1 MKSTPTTLLGPLIEA
16 LLQPDYDLSAELSL
30 SETASVTVAR
40 LSDQK
45 TSLAAALAS
54 SHAGAEAFASPQP
67 QRLQQME
74 KLADAVLAAGSV
86 TQPAAHLWG
95 WFGVLQKIAAQSS
108 AISTAPFI
116 ETAMHA
122 ASAQLGDQRY
132 LRIIEAHDEL
142 QDTLR
147 AYQLQNRM
155 AGQALPAA
163 QEIVKA
169 AAQAGGSAQGPWRL
183 VNWAGLE
190 LCLTQFFEQWAAQP
204 ARDETRASVAFVRGI
219 LTQLVARLDLPH
231 ALWEYLLIKMDAY
244 LSRLAPRASHSFI
257 SQVIQPLAAGVNQFG
272 VLGDM
277 LRRSAMAPGQP
288 SSAHAHICELISLQ
302 MTINMQPGCRMAA
315 MWQQKLNIVSLRRT
329 GLTADS
335 VAASAKKLVE
345 AMRGE
350 RERHELDLI
359 SQAAADIQKWLLAV
373 DAVEKLSA
381 ETAGM
386 LDQLASQLIEGA
398 ADTDGKTRVCT
409 QLHALIR
416 QSVYASA
423 IAPAPLQARSLL
435 RRAVALHLNVSRDLQ
450 VWKRHKQ
457 IAARLGQLEVVSA
470 ALEPY
475 AAVVGVLSGEL
486 EKIIADQV
494 RLSTRWLKLA
504 DTANSATSSEIGC
517 HPETLQVV
525 VARFSAYRKLYGPQ
539 GANAAMTRWYC
550 AFLFSIPRRVDWKSM
565 VHALHHALETQP
577 TAVGCE
583 DLRDGLLDWLRAVPL
598 CAAARNVCLEA
609 DAMVDICIRF
619 GLARYE
625 ERVTQG
631 LAPELPGGVKKA
643 WELGRTDCA
652 WTLGRLSCVV
662 TQGDIKPADAMWF
675 WWQLGVGKNI
685 VRVPEAFV
693 KAYLQSLS
701 EALHETMTSEE
712 ATAVFGCVF
721 SCYQRMFGLRQKEGN
736 AELKL
741 YAPLLIEG
749 VVWKSLLGQGELNQP
764 LLVYATLLG
773 KACPVP
779 VQTLGQSLLNGLAC
793 TGDEEVLWQRQMPVM
808 LSLIESLGAEAV
820 DQALTAWQL
829 SGTDHLPLGAGALWH
844 SLLQRAKQ
852 VLRQV
857 ALAQHL
863 IRHGGALSAVLASNC
878 AEAGVAYK
886 GKGSV
891 QDVLKRFL
899 ARMAMTW
906 MSEPPSL
913 AVVNLARQF
922 MFMQATELPLGKAGW
937 RALWVTLE
945 AALQRSSQTPVALA
959 ALNAM
964 AQCMVTT
971 DELELVQAISGGLF
985 AQEELGLAET
995 QAEELRWRMAVSSL
1009 MATACIPDH
1018 APCSGKAALCRVF
1031 TACEVFADETPASWA
1046 GRSQALND
1054 MVKTLSSEAFKT
1066 RLSERLAQLGNL
1078 IFEKNRLLELPSV
1091 STTYRYCVLMS
1102 GLPSAMLIWRS
1113 HLFARQVDERKAI
1126 LSAEDAFVGSLL
1138 REPAPDPLR
1147 VGAVRQEL
1155 GAALRSRC
1163 ADHVEYKRLI
1173 GRERKPLSDA
1183 QAQALTLLGRS
1194 LAAHEFMDR
1203 YAYLNQLR
1211 DTVRCFAIPSPG
1223 AAGDQAGLLT
1233 HWLASYADQK
1243 TPGGNQASLKNDMG
1257 NVLAGWRLN
1266 QPRKLPAP
1274 ASPPAANKT
1283 GNDPAPLHI
1292 KEPARFYLVAVLQH
1306 SLRRPAG
1313 MSAYLFLLEEVL
1325 RTEWQQIQARMNQWV
1340 KSLGEYKDGPLGSD
1354 VQAWGSEAAPAT
1366 LVNSQ

>member
-16 LLQPDYDLSAELSL
+16 LLQPDYAMAAELSL
-30 SETASVTVAR
+30 AETAGVTVAR
-40 LSDQK
+40 LADQK

-54 SHAGAEAFASPQP
+54 SSIGADAFAGAQP
-67 QRLQQME
+67 QRITQME
-74 KLADAVLAAGSV
+74 KLADAVLAAGGV
-86 TQPAAHLWG
+86 AQPASHLSG

-116 ETAMHA
+116 EAAMHA

-155 AGQALPAA
+155 AGQAQPAA

-169 AAQAGGSAQGPWRL
+169 AAHAGGGASGPWRL
-183 VNWAGLE
+183 VNWVGLE
-190 LCLTQFFEQWAAQP
+190 ECLTQFFEQWTAQP

-219 LTQLVARLDLPH
+219 QTQLVAQLDLPH
-231 ALWEYLLIKMDAY
+231 ALWEYLLIKVDAY
-244 LSRLAPRASHSFI
+244 LSRLAPRASHSFV
-257 SQVIQPLAAGVNQFG
+257 SQLIQPLAAGVNQFG

-277 LRRSAMAPGQP
+277 LRRSAPLPDQAP
-288 SSAHAHICELISLQ
+288 SAHSHICELIGLQ
-302 MTINMQPGCRMAA
+302 MTMNMHPDCRLSAL
-315 MWQQKLNIVSLRRT
+315 WQQKLNIANLRRT

-335 VAASAKKLVE
+335 VGACAKKLVE
-345 AMRGE
+345 SMRGE
-350 RERHELDLI
+350 RERHELDQI
-359 SQAAADIQKWLLAV
+359 SQAAADIQQWLSAV
-373 DAVEKLSA
+373 DAADKLST
-381 ETAGM
+381 ETQGM

-398 ADTDGKTRVCT
+398 ADTDGKARVST

-416 QSVYASA
+416 QSVYAQA
-423 IAPAPLQARSLL
+423 IAPTPLQARTLL
-435 RRAVALHLNVSRDLQ
+435 RRAIALNLNVSRDLQ

-457 IAARLGQLEVVSA
+457 IAARLGQLEVASA
-470 ALEPY
+470 GLESY
-475 AAVVGVLSGEL
+475 AAAVGALSGEL

-494 RLSTRWLKLA
+494 RLSTRWLKLP
-504 DTANSATSSEIGC
+504 DTASTPSAHEIGC
-517 HPETLQVV
+517 HPEELQVV
-525 VARFSAYRKLYGPQ
+525 AARFSAYRKLYGPQ

-550 AFLFSIPRRVDWKSM
+550 AFLFSVPRRVDWKAM
-565 VHALHHALETQP
+565 VQALHNALEVQP
-577 TAVGCE
+577 ALVGCE
-583 DLRDGLLDWLRAVPL
+583 DLRDGLLDWLRCVPL

-625 ERVTQG
+625 ERVAQG
-631 LAPELPGGVKKA
+631 LAPELQGGVRKA
-643 WELGRTDCA
+643 WELGRIDCA

-662 TQGDIKPADAMWF
+662 SQGDVKPADGMWF

-685 VRVPEAFV
+685 ARVPEAFI

-712 ATAVFGCVF
+712 AAAVFGCVF

-741 YAPLLIEG
+741 FAPLLAEG
-749 VVWKSLLGQGELNQP
+749 AIWQSLLGHGEVNQP
-764 LLVYATLLG
+764 LVVYATLLG
-773 KACPVP
+773 KACPP
-779 VQTLGQSLLNGLAC
+779 AIHTLGQSVLDSMGQM
-793 TGDEEVLWQRQMPVM
+793 GDEEVLWQRQMPVM
-808 LSLIESLGAEAV
+808 LGMIENLGADAV
-820 DQALTAWQL
+820 EQALTSWQIN
-829 SGTDHLPLGAGALWH
+829 GTDHLPLGAGALWH
-844 SLLQRAKQ
+844 SLLQRARQ

-857 ALAQHL
+857 AMGQHVM
-863 IRHGGALSAVLASNC
+863 RHGGALATLMASNC
-878 AEAGVAYK
+878 PEVNTAYK

-891 QDVLKRFL
+891 QDALKRFL

-906 MSEPPSL
+906 LSEPPSL
-913 AVVNLARQF
+913 VAVNLARYF

-937 RALWVTLE
+937 RTLWAMLE
-945 AALQRSSQTPVALA
+945 AALQRSSQAPVAMA
-959 ALNAM
+959 AIGAM

-971 DELELVQAISGGLF
+971 DEMELAQSVSGSLF

-995 QAEELRWRMAVSSL
+995 QTEELRWRMAVSSL

-1018 APCSGKAALCRVF
+1018 APCSGKAALCRAF
-1031 TACEVFADETPASWA
+1031 TACDVFADETAASWA
-1046 GRSQALND
+1046 MRSQALND
-1054 MVKTLSSEAFKT
+1054 MVKPLMAEAFKT
-1066 RLSERLAQLGNL
+1066 RLSERMAQLGNL
-1078 IFEKNRLLELPSV
+1078 VFEKNRLLELPSV
-1091 STTYRYCVLMS
+1091 STSFRYCVLMS
-1102 GLPSAMLIWRS
+1102 GLPSAMLVWRS

-1155 GAALRSRC
+1155 TAAMRFRNP
-1163 ADHVEYKRLI
+1163 DHVEYKRLI
-1173 GRERKPLSDA
+1173 GRERKALTDV

-1194 LAAHEFMDR
+1194 LAAQEFMDR
-1203 YAYLNQLR
+1203 YEYLGQLR
-1211 DTVRCFAIPSPG
+1211 DTVRCFALPAQG
-1223 AAGDQAGLLT
+1223 AAGDQAGLLS
-1233 HWLASYADQK
+1233 HWLVAYTDQK

-1266 QPRKLPAP
+1266 QPRKQP
-1274 ASPPAANKT
+1274 PPAGHHAVSKAANE
-1283 GNDPAPLHI
+1283 PPPLQI
-1292 KEPARFYLVAVLQH
+1292 KEPARLYLVAVLQH

-1325 RTEWQQIQARMNQWV
+1325 RAEWRQVAGRLGQLI
-1340 KSLGEYKDGPLGSD
+1340 KSLDDIKDGPVGSD
-1354 VQAWGSEAAPAT
+1354 AQAWGTEPVPETVVSK
-1366 LVNSQ
+1366 